1 MTAVTTTAEARARV
15 RGRILR
21 RSSARRGSTAPLRGL
36 LPLVV
41 LLAVWQLAGNQHS
54 PFFPPPSRWWTA
66 LSDLQG
72 SGRLWPAVGTTAL
85 TFILGLAIATAI
97 GTVIGILIGSI
108 RSSERALNPV
118 LDYMRNLPVAALV
131 PVAAILLGT
140 NTHMAV
146 TIVAFSAVWPVI
158 LNSRTGVRG
167 LSPVL
172 VSALEN
178 MRLGKWRRRA
188 VLVGAALPSILVGI
202 RVAAPL
208 ALVVAILAEF
218 VTNLAGLGSL
228 LVNAQ
233 QNFASAEVYGL
244 LVVAG
249 ILAFVVNVGVNLLE
263 APVLHRHGIA
273 GRP

>member
-1 MTAVTTTAEARARV
+1 VTAAAAETTARV

-21 RSSARRGSTAPLRGL
+21 RSPATRRGSTAPLRGL
-36 LPLVV
+36 IPLVV
-41 LLAVWQLAGNQHS
+41 LLAIWQLVGNQHS
-54 PFFPPPSRWWTA
+54 PFFPPPNRWWTA
-66 LSDLQG
+66 LSNLQG
-72 SGRLWPAVGTTAL
+72 SGNLWPAVGTTAL
-85 TFILGLAIATAI
+85 TFLLGLAIATAI

-108 RSSERALNPV
+108 RFSERALNPV

-146 TIVAFSAVWPVI
+146 TIVAFSAVWPII
-158 LNSRTGVRG
+158 LNSRTGVSG

-178 MRLGKWRRRA
+178 MRLGKWRRRT

-218 VTNLAGLGSL
+218 VTNLSGLGSL

-263 APVLHRHGIA
+263 APVLHRHGIT
-273 GRP
+273 GRR

>member
-1 MTAVTTTAEARARV
+1 MTAVAAGEATSVQPQQRV
-15 RGRILR
+15 GRWR
-21 RSSARRGSTAPLRGL
+21 FGRGSTAPLRGL
-36 LPLVV
+36 LPLVI
-41 LLAVWQLAGNQHS
+41 LLVVWQLVANPRS
-54 PFFPPPSRWWTA
+54 VFFPAPSRWWSA
-66 LSDLQG
+66 ISSLQG
-72 SGRLWPAVGTTAL
+72 SGHLWPAIGTTAL

-97 GTVIGILIGSI
+97 GTVIGVLIGSVRI
-108 RSSERALNPV
+108 SERAFNPV

-146 TIVAFSAVWPVI
+146 TIVAFSAVWPVL
-158 LNSRTGVRG
+158 LNSRTGVRE

-172 VSALEN
+172 VAALEN
-178 MRLGKWRRRA
+178 MRLSKWRRRG
-188 VLVGAALPSILVGI
+188 VLLGAALPSILVGI

-218 VTNLAGLGSL
+218 VTNLSGLGSL

-233 QNFASAEVYGL
+233 QNFASSEVYGL

-249 ILAFVVNVGVNLLE
+249 VLALLVNVGVSLLE
-263 APVLHRHGIA
+263 APVLRRHGIG
-273 GRP
+273 GRR

>member
-1 MTAVTTTAEARARV
+1 MTAVVAGETRARIS
-15 RGRILR
+15 RRIFR
-21 RSSARRGSTAPLRGL
+21 RSPATRRGSTAPLRGL
-36 LPLVV
+36 IPLVV
-41 LLAVWQLAGNQHS
+41 LLAVWQLVGNQHS
-54 PFFPPPSRWWTA
+54 PFFPPPNRWWTA

-72 SGRLWPAVGTTAL
+72 SGGLWPAVGITAL

-131 PVAAILLGT
+131 PVAAILLGP

-146 TIVAFSAVWPVI
+146 TIVAFSAVWPVV
-158 LNSRTGVRG
+158 LNSRTGVSG

-178 MRLGKWRRRA
+178 MRLGKWRRRT

-218 VTNLAGLGSL
+218 VTNLSGLGSL

-263 APVLHRHGIA
+263 APVLHRHGIT
-273 GRP
+273 GRR

>member
-1 MTAVTTTAEARARV
+1 MTAAAAETTARV

-21 RSSARRGSTAPLRGL
+21 RSPATRRGSTAPLRGL
-36 LPLVV
+36 IPLVV
-41 LLAVWQLAGNQHS
+41 LLAIWQLVGNQHS
-54 PFFPPPSRWWTA
+54 PFFPPPNRWWTA
-66 LSDLQG
+66 LSNLQG
-72 SGRLWPAVGTTAL
+72 SGNLWPAVGTTAL
-85 TFILGLAIATAI
+85 TFLLGLAIATAI

-108 RSSERALNPV
+108 RFSERALNPV

-146 TIVAFSAVWPVI
+146 TIVAFSAVWPII
-158 LNSRTGVRG
+158 LNSRTGVSG

-178 MRLGKWRRRA
+178 MRLGKWRRRT

-218 VTNLAGLGSL
+218 VTNLSGLGSL

-263 APVLHRHGIA
+263 APVLHRHGIT
-273 GRP
+273 GRR

>member
-1 MTAVTTTAEARARV
+1 MSAVVAGDAPARTR
-15 RGRILR
+15 RRDGRR
-21 RSSARRGSTAPLRGL
+21 PVRRGSTAPLRGL
-36 LPLVV
+36 IPLAI
-41 LLAVWQLAGNQHS
+41 LLVVWQLAGNPHS
-54 PFFPPPSRWWTA
+54 VFFPPPSQWWTA
-66 LSDLQG
+66 ISGLQSDG
-72 SGRLWPAVGTTAL
+72 GLWPAIGTTAL
-85 TFILGLAIATAI
+85 TFILGLAIATVI
-97 GTVIGILIGSI
+97 GTVIGMLIGSV
-108 RSSERALNPV
+108 RVSERALNPV

-131 PVAAILLGT
+131 PVVAILLGT

-146 TIVAFSAVWPVI
+146 TIVAFSAVWPVL
-158 LNSRTGVRG
+158 LNSRTGVRK

-172 VSALEN
+172 VAALEN
-178 MRLGKWRRRA
+178 MQLSKWRRRS
-188 VLVGAALPSILVGI
+188 VLLGAALPSILVGV

-218 VTNLAGLGSL
+218 VTNLSGLGSL

-233 QNFASAEVYGL
+233 QTFASAQVYGL

-273 GRP
+273 GRR

>member
-1 MTAVTTTAEARARV
+1 MTAVSAVETQERV

-21 RSSARRGSTAPLRGL
+21 RSPTRRGSTAPLRGL
-36 LPLVV
+36 IPLLV
-41 LLAVWQLAGNQHS
+41 LLAAWQVAGNQHS
-54 PFFPPPSRWWTA
+54 PFFPPPNQWWTA

-146 TIVAFSAVWPVI
+146 TIVAFSAVWPII
-158 LNSRTGVRG
+158 LNSRTGVRE

-172 VSALEN
+172 VFALEN
-178 MRLGKWRRRA
+178 LRLGKWRRRA

-218 VTNLAGLGSL
+218 VTNLSGLGSL

-263 APVLHRHGIA
+263 APVLHRHGIN
-273 GRP
+273 GRR

>member
-1 MTAVTTTAEARARV
+1 VTAVAAGDTRAQV
-15 RGRILR
+15 RGRTLG
-21 RSSARRGSTAPLRGL
+21 RSSTRRGSTAPLRGL
-36 LPLVV
+36 IPLVI
-41 LLAVWQLAGNQHS
+41 LLVVWQLVGNQHS
-54 PFFPPPSRWWTA
+54 PFFPPPSRWWHA
-66 LSDLQG
+66 ISGLQG
-72 SGRLWPAVGTTAL
+72 SGHLWPAIGTTAL
-85 TFILGLAIATAI
+85 TFILGLAIATVI
-97 GTVIGILIGSI
+97 GTAVGILIGSI
-108 RSSERALNPV
+108 RASERALNPV

-158 LNSRTGVRG
+158 LNTRTGIRE

-178 MRLGKWRRRA
+178 LHLGKWRRRS

-218 VTNLAGLGSL
+218 VTNLSGLGSL

-233 QNFASAEVYGL
+233 QQFISAEVYGL

-249 ILAFVVNVGVNLLE
+249 VLAFIVNVGVNLLE
-263 APVLHRHGIA
+263 APVLYRHGIT
-273 GRP
+273 GRR

>member
-1 MTAVTTTAEARARV
+1 MTVVAAETQARV

-21 RSSARRGSTAPLRGL
+21 RSPGTRRGSTAPLRGL
-36 LPLVV
+36 IPLVV

-54 PFFPPPSRWWTA
+54 PFFPPPNRWWTA

-72 SGRLWPAVGTTAL
+72 SGHLWPAVGTTAV
-85 TFILGLAIATAI
+85 TFLLGLAIATAI

-108 RSSERALNPV
+108 RFSERALNPV

-146 TIVAFSAVWPVI
+146 TIVAFSAVWPII
-158 LNSRTGVRG
+158 LNSRTGLSG

-178 MRLGKWRRRA
+178 MRLGKWRRRT
-188 VLVGAALPSILVGI
+188 VLVGAALPAILAGI

-218 VTNLAGLGSL
+218 VTNLSGLGSL

-263 APVLHRHGIA
+263 APVLHRHGIT
-273 GRP
+273 GRR

>member
-1 MTAVTTTAEARARV
+1 MTAVAAGDTRIAV

-21 RSSARRGSTAPLRGL
+21 RSPTRRGSTAPLRGL
-36 LPLVV
+36 VPLIV
-41 LLAVWQLAGNQHS
+41 LLVVWQLAGNQRS
-54 PFFPPPSRWWTA
+54 PFFPPPHRWWTA
-66 LSDLQG
+66 LSGLQG
-72 SGRLWPAVGTTAL
+72 SGHLWPAVGSTAL
-85 TFILGLAIATAI
+85 TFILGLAIATVI
-97 GTVIGILIGSI
+97 GTVVGILIGSV

-158 LNSRTGVRG
+158 LNSRTGVRE

-178 MRLGKWRRRA
+178 MSLGKWRRRA
-188 VLVGAALPSILVGI
+188 VLMGAALPSMLVGI

-218 VTNLAGLGSL
+218 VTNLSGLGSL

-233 QNFASAEVYGL
+233 QQFVSAQVYGL

-249 ILAFVVNVGVNLLE
+249 VLAFIVNVGVNLLE
-263 APVLHRHGIA
+263 APVLYRHGIT
-273 GRP
+273 GRR

>member
-1 MTAVTTTAEARARV
+1 M
-15 RGRILR
+15 
-21 RSSARRGSTAPLRGL
+21 
-36 LPLVV
+36 PLVV
-41 LLAVWQLAGNQHS
+41 LLAVWQLAGHQHS

-66 LSDLQG
+66 LSDLEG
-72 SGRLWPAVGTTAL
+72 SGQLWPAVGTTAV

-108 RSSERALNPV
+108 RFSERALNPV

-158 LNSRTGVRG
+158 LNSRTGVSG

-178 MRLGKWRRRA
+178 MRLGKWRRRT

-218 VTNLAGLGSL
+218 VTNLSGLGSL

-233 QNFASAEVYGL
+233 QTFASSEVYGL

-263 APVLHRHGIA
+263 APVLHRHGIT
-273 GRP
+273 GRR